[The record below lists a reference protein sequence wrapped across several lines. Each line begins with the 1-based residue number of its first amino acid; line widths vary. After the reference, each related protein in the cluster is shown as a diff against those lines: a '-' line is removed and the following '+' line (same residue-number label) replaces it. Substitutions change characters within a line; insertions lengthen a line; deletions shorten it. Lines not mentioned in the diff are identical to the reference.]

1 MVAPYVMPVA
11 DRIEAC
17 LSSVP
22 VNPHRNGFAPKN
34 AATIDLSRDWVDEVP
49 PPHVIQAAKDALD
62 AGETHYT
69 DRPGVPALRA
79 AVAADVNARHG
90 TNLSASQV
98 VISSGGL
105 EATFVALWVALAKTP
120 GSSVVLTDP
129 GNPALATLACLAG
142 ARAARATTSV
152 ADGFVLRAG
161 AVHAAVDQETRL
173 LIVSSPNAV
182 TGVSVPPTEL
192 AAIGRLAV
200 ERDFVLVLDES
211 AARCLYPDHPAT
223 SLRNVPGLADRTV
236 IVGSFSRDY
245 RLAGWRVG
253 YFAATAAVFAR
264 MKALKQAL
272 SICSAAVSQFAALAA
287 LTGPQAWIERQRADF
302 ALRRATLA
310 GPLEERGLHV
320 VPADAFP
327 FVLVDVE
334 PLGYTGDAAAARVA
348 DAGIAVRS
356 GREFGDATAHCI
368 RLTLAAEPDA
378 LAAAAERVATTLGRT

>member
-11 DRIEAC
+11 ERIEAC

-22 VNPHRNGFAPKN
+22 GNPHRYGFAPKN

-142 ARAARATTSV
+142 AGLLGAA
-152 ADGFVLRAG
+152 G
-161 AVHAAVDQETRL
+161 
-173 LIVSSPNAV
+173 
-182 TGVSVPPTEL
+182 
-192 AAIGRLAV
+192 
-200 ERDFVLVLDES
+200 
-211 AARCLYPDHPAT
+211 
-223 SLRNVPGLADRTV
+223 
-236 IVGSFSRDY
+236 
-245 RLAGWRVG
+245 
-253 YFAATAAVFAR
+253 
-264 MKALKQAL
+264 
-272 SICSAAVSQFAALAA
+272 
-287 LTGPQAWIERQRADF
+287 
-302 ALRRATLA
+302 
-310 GPLEERGLHV
+310 
-320 VPADAFP
+320 
-327 FVLVDVE
+327 
-334 PLGYTGDAAAARVA
+334 
-348 DAGIAVRS
+348 
-356 GREFGDATAHCI
+356 
-368 RLTLAAEPDA
+368 
-378 LAAAAERVATTLGRT
+378 